1 MLNNIVKH
9 VLCNMEYNMKQYHK
23 VFIFALACFI
33 TLGVFSAITFSVKKA
48 TAPKLDPIIVEKIKT
63 IDHDLEKTN
72 VVESDTQIQGVTYF
86 VIGDKSE
93 GFKSITY
100 FETENAQCYIAR
112 GGGLS
117 CKFN

>member
-1 MLNNIVKH
+1 
-9 VLCNMEYNMKQYHK
+9 MKQYHK

-33 TLGVFSAITFSVKKA
+33 TLCVFSVVTFSVKKA

-72 VVESDTQIQGVTYF
+72 EVESDTQIQGTTYF

-117 CKFN
+117 CKFK